1 MTEQEE
7 LLVILMEEC
16 AEVQQE
22 CSKVLRFGDPFN
34 AENLKKE
41 ICDLLAMIDLAVDKG
56 MLNLDDAE
64 KLKLAKIDKLRIFS
78 KLDLR

>member
-1 MTEQEE
+1 
-7 LLVILMEEC
+7 MEEC

-22 CSKVLRFGDPFN
+22 CSKVLRFGQDPFN

-41 ICDLLAMIDLAVDKG
+41 ICDLLAMIDLAVDKDI
-56 MLNLDDAE
+56 LDLTDVE
-64 KLKLAKIDKLRIFS
+64 KLKVAKIDKLRIFS